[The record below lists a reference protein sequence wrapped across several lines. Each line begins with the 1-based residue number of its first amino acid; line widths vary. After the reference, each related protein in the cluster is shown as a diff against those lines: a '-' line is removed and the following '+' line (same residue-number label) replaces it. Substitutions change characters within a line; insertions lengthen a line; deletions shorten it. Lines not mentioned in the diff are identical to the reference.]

1 MVELL
6 RDSDSVK
13 LSWLMAILAGEGIE
27 ALLFDQHMSVF
38 APAISQRL
46 VVQDEDAARARRL
59 LEELGELDGA
69 A

>member
-1 MVELL
+1 MIELL
-6 RDSDSVK
+6 RNSDAVK
-13 LSWLMAILAGEGIE
+13 LSWLTAVLAGEGIE
-27 ALLFDQHMSVF
+27 AVLLDQHMSVF

-46 VVQDEDAARARRL
+46 VVRNEDAARARRL

>member
-6 RDSDSVK
+6 RDSDAVK
-13 LSWLMAILAGEGIE
+13 LSWLTVVLAGEGIE
-27 ALLFDQHMSVF
+27 AVLLDQHMSVF

-46 VVQDEDAARARRL
+46 VVQNEDAARARRL

>member
-6 RDSDSVK
+6 RNSDAVK
-13 LSWLMAILAGEGIE
+13 LSWLTAVLAGEGIE
-27 ALLFDQHMSVF
+27 AVVLDQHMSVF

-46 VVQDEDAARARRL
+46 VVQNEDAARARRL

>member
-6 RDSDSVK
+6 RNSDPVK
-13 LSWLMAILAGEGIE
+13 LSWLTAVLAGEGIE
-27 ALLFDQHMSVF
+27 AVLLDQHMSVF

-46 VVQDEDAARARRL
+46 VVQNEDAARARRL